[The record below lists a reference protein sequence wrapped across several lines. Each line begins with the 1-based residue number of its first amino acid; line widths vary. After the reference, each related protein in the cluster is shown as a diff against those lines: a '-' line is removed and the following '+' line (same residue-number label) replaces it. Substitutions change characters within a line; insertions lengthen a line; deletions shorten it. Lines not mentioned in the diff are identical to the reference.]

1 MYKIGYIDDE
11 PAQYANYAK
20 KLNRRYPD
28 MKLIL
33 FEKCSTREEFVN
45 KIYEEQADVLLI
57 DYKMAST
64 YGFNGTSLISYI
76 NDRVQDLECFIL
88 TAVEQERITDGLV
101 AKRNRFSKTIF
112 DTEGDDPDKVKA
124 FNEFVAVL
132 RESAEVFK
140 LRRMQ
145 KVERYRELLEKRKSQ
160 SLHGTEED
168 EYLNL
173 YRVLSSYGM
182 VEKLPQKMLESKFDK
197 DLEQILKVGDAI
209 LKEYGERE

>member
-124 FNEFVAVL
+124 
-132 RESAEVFK
+132 EVFK

-197 DLEQILKVGDAI
+197 DLEQLLKVGDAI

>member
-1 MYKIGYIDDE
+1 MDNTPYDDVFRTLLTDCTE
-11 PAQYANYAK
+11 LMIPVVNEIFHTKYTGKETICLLQNEHFIK
-20 KLNRRYPD
+20 MPD
-28 MKLIL
+28 G
-33 FEKCSTREEFVN
+33 S
-45 KIYEEQADVLLI
+45 
-57 DYKMAST
+57 
-64 YGFNGTSLISYI
+64 
-76 NDRVQDLECFIL
+76 
-88 TAVEQERITDGLV
+88 EQERITDGLV

-197 DLEQILKVGDAI
+197 DLEQLLKVGDAI

>member
-1 MYKIGYIDDE
+1 M
-11 PAQYANYAK
+11 
-20 KLNRRYPD
+20 
-28 MKLIL
+28 
-33 FEKCSTREEFVN
+33 
-45 KIYEEQADVLLI
+45 LLI

-197 DLEQILKVGDAI
+197 DLEQLLKVGDAI